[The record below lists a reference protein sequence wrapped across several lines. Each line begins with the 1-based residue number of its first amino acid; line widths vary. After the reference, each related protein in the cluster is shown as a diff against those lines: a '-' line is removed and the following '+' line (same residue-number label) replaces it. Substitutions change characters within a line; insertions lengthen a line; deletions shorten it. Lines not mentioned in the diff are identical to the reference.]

1 MDKKLRQQ
9 KIEIWEDNLKQL
21 EEQLKVI
28 TEKKGAAAAEGD
40 LSENAAYTIASEDAE
55 TARVRIVEIKNII
68 RELKASN

>member
-1 MDKKLRQQ
+1 M
-9 KIEIWEDNLKQL
+9 WEDNLKQL